1 MKQLLLM
8 RHAKSE
14 WNIHDGNDL
23 DRNISKIGIEK
34 TKRIGEFIGQKKI
47 IIDKILCSPSLR
59 TRKTK
64 DLLIKYLNPKPKVVM
79 KTDLYHEA
87 GCKIFDIVLNE
98 RNSNV
103 LFVISHEP
111 LLSSSVFDFSEEYD
125 NKYFRNA
132 TSEFSTSSIIF
143 FKFDV
148 ERWSQIN
155 KKNSKLIFFLRPND
169 I

>member
-1 MKQLLLM
+1 
-8 RHAKSE
+8 
-14 WNIHDGNDL
+14 
-23 DRNISKIGIEK
+23 
-34 TKRIGEFIGQKKI
+34 
-47 IIDKILCSPSLR
+47 
-59 TRKTK
+59 
-64 DLLIKYLNPKPKVVM
+64 M